1 MNLLGA
7 WEQTSNN
14 NWIQEL
20 KLAKSRPLISL
31 FGFEETQGDLI
42 DFTGHEWHV
51 CRHSTCSLALGI
63 SGLFPGMAV
72 MWPVS
77 SKCASVRFHDVGSWC
92 FCCTCDCCRLVT
104 ASALSS
110 TLMYSTVCGGAS
122 LKWLQWGSSDCCW
135 LKTTLNV
142 ALLSCSLWPKF
153 LISGQPGT
161 KFVWNVGFPVPSE
174 TADEYPHSRWVDPL
188 GRILLFFFF

>member
-14 NWIQEL
+14 NWIQEF

-51 CRHSTCSLALGI
+51 SRHSTCSLALGT
-63 SGLFPGMAV
+63 SGLLPGMAV
-72 MWPVS
+72 MWTVS
-77 SKCASVRFHDVGSWC
+77 SIKCASVHFHDVGSWC
-92 FCCTCDCCRLVT
+92 FCCTCDCCRLVIIYCFCVVIYFDVRYC
-104 ASALSS
+104 SL
-110 TLMYSTVCGGAS
+110 GGGGGGVPA
-122 LKWLQWGSSDCCW
+122 WIVFQWGSSDCCW

-153 LISGQPGT
+153 LISGQPRT
-161 KFVWNVGFPVPSE
+161 KFVWKVGSLSHE
-174 TADEYPHSRWVDPL
+174 
-188 GRILLFFFF
+188 

>member
-31 FGFEETQGDLI
+31 FGFEETQDDLI
-42 DFTGHEWHV
+42 DFTGHDWHV
-51 CRHSTCSLALGI
+51 SRHSTCSLALGI
-63 SGLFPGMAV
+63 SGLLPGMAV
-72 MWPVS
+72 MWTVS

-110 TLMYSTVCGGAS
+110 TTWGGGGVPA
-122 LKWLQWGSSDCCW
+122 WIVFQWGSSDCCW
-135 LKTTLNV
+135 LKRTLNV

-153 LISGQPGT
+153 LISGQPRT
-161 KFVWNVGFPVPSE
+161 KFVWKVG
-174 TADEYPHSRWVDPL
+174 
-188 GRILLFFFF
+188 LLSHE